1 MRQVNCIYAK
11 RLIDKLV
18 RFNSRARQQEEPLVD
33 IQQIKKAIYFAK
45 EYHEGQYRHSG
56 EPFYSHPLEVAYMAS
71 DYLFRTDILVTA
83 ILHDTLEDTDLTY
96 EEIAGVFGKNIA
108 DNVESLTR
116 IKEDGRKL
124 RSSEILESLRIN
136 GRDEILLIKIL
147 DRVDNIRTIY
157 YKPKLK
163 IRKAIKETLEYFIP
177 AARYLELGGVYGEL
191 SHICNSY

>member
-18 RFNSRARQQEEPLVD
+18 RFNRRATKQGKPLVD
-33 IQQIKKAIYFAK
+33 IKQIKEAIYFAK
-45 EYHEGQYRHSG
+45 AYHEGQYRHSG

-71 DYLFRTDILVTA
+71 DYLFRTDILVTS

-96 EEIAGVFGKNIA
+96 EEIAAIFGKKIA

-116 IKEDGRKL
+116 IKKDGSKIS
-124 RSSEILESLRIN
+124 SSEIVEFLRTS
-136 GRDEILLIKIL
+136 GRDEILLIKLL
-147 DRVDNIRTIY
+147 DRLDNIRTIY

-163 IRKAIKETLEYFIP
+163 IRKAIKETLEYFVP
-177 AARYLELGGVYGEL
+177 ADSYLGVNAVYGEL
-191 SHICNSY
+191 SHICNNY